1 MPIKDKYIHDEYSVK
16 NDKMNKDINKGKKV
30 QLLRLLSYFKPYL
43 LLVLISILFAFLING
58 AVLIKPYI
66 IKYIIDDYLAVGNND
81 TNTFAFMGLI
91 YFAIVLVGAGFEYA
105 QTYFLTYIGQRI
117 MFDIRNQLFSH
128 IQNMSMKFFDKN
140 SSGRILTRV
149 TNDVESLNEIFSG
162 MLVNLIRDF
171 IMLVGILVVM
181 FSMNTMLALI
191 SICSIPLIAVI
202 TVIYRK
208 AARKNFIKMKVIIA
222 RINGFLAE
230 NISGMKLV
238 RIFHREKEKFEEFE
252 NLDNEYF
259 STSMRELILNSFCRP
274 IIEIINTFTEALL
287 IWYCSGRVA
296 GGNLEIGV
304 LYAFI
309 TYIKQIFRPIND
321 ISENYT
327 SIQSALISSERI
339 FDILD
344 SNELLEDME
353 RGKFIYELKAAN
365 KPDGYKP
372 AIQPD
377 DYIAANQP
385 DEYKA
390 ANQPDEYGYIASNQ
404 PEGYIAAG
412 QSNELR
418 DRAECNKLKS
428 KPELNKLAGEVE
440 FKNVWFAYN
449 EEEWILKDVSFRI
462 ESGETVA
469 FVGATGSGKTTI
481 INLIARFYDIQ
492 KGEILIDGININE
505 YNLKDL
511 RRQIAVVM
519 QDVFLFSGDI
529 KSNIRLKDSQIS
541 DADIIYASKLV
552 CAGKFI
558 ESLPNK
564 YDEEVKERGCTF
576 SSGQRQL
583 ISFAR
588 AVAFKPS
595 IFVLDEAT
603 ANIDTETETAIQ
615 NAMMNISGEN
625 TTIIIAH
632 RLSTIRNADKIIV
645 IHKGKVEEMGTHGE
659 LLELGGVYRQLYEK
673 QLSYQHT
680 A

>member
-1 MPIKDKYIHDEYSVK
+1 MAIKDKYIGDEYPTK
-16 NDKMNKDINKGKKV
+16 NDKDNKVKSSEGKKI
-30 QLLRLLSYFKPYL
+30 QFIRLLGYFKPYL
-43 LLVLISILFAFLING
+43 LLLILSILFAFLING

-66 IKYIIDDYLAVGNND
+66 IKYVIDDYLAVGNND
-81 TNTFAFMGLI
+81 SNAFTLMGLV
-91 YFAIVLVGAGFEYA
+91 YLGVVLVGAGFGYV
-105 QTYFLTYIGQRI
+105 QTYLLTFIGQRI

-128 IQNMSMKFFDKN
+128 IQNMSMKFFDRN

-162 MLVNLIRDF
+162 MLVDLIRDF
-171 IMLVGILVVM
+171 IMLIGILAVM
-181 FSMNTMLALI
+181 FSMNKMLALL
-191 SICSIPLIAVI
+191 SICSVPVIAVI

-208 AARKNFIKMKVIIA
+208 AARKNFIKMKGIIA

-238 RIFHREKEKFEEFE
+238 RIFHREKEKYEEFE
-252 NLDNEYF
+252 KLDNEYF

-274 IIEIINTFTEALL
+274 IVEIINTLTIVLL

-327 SIQSALISSERI
+327 QIQSALISSERI

-344 SNELLEDME
+344 NHELLEDME
-353 RGKFIYELKAAN
+353 GGKSIYEL
-365 KPDGYKP
+365 D
-372 AIQPD
+372 
-377 DYIAANQP
+377 
-385 DEYKA
+385 
-390 ANQPDEYGYIASNQ
+390 
-404 PEGYIAAG
+404 
-412 QSNELR
+412 
-418 DRAECNKLKS
+418 
-428 KPELNKLAGEVE
+428 GEVE

-449 EEEWILKDVSFRI
+449 EGEWVLKDVNFRI
-462 ESGETVA
+462 EPGETVA

-481 INLIARFYDIQ
+481 INLMARFYDIQ
-492 KGEILIDGININE
+492 KGEILIDGINIKE

-529 KSNIRLKDSQIS
+529 KSNIRLKNSQIS
-541 DADIIYASKLV
+541 DADIIYASGLV
-552 CAGKFI
+552 CADKFI

-564 YDEEVKERGCTF
+564 YNEEVKERGCTF
-576 SSGQRQL
+576 SAGQRQL

-588 AVAFKPS
+588 AVAFKPA

-603 ANIDTETETAIQ
+603 ANIDTETEIAIQ
-615 NAMMNISGEN
+615 NAMTNISGEN

-645 IHKGKVEEMGTHGE
+645 IHKGKIEETGTHEE
-659 LLELGGVYRQLYEK
+659 LLELNGIYYKLYEK
-673 QLSYQHT
+673 QLDYQHT

>member
-1 MPIKDKYIHDEYSVK
+1 MPIKDK
-16 NDKMNKDINKGKKV
+16 NRNKGRKI
-30 QLLRLLSYFKPYL
+30 QFIRLLSYFKPYML
-43 LLVLISILFAFLING
+43 LLLLSIIFAFLING
-58 AVLIKPYI
+58 AVLMKPYI
-66 IKYIIDDYLAVGNND
+66 IKYVIDDYLAVGIND
-81 TNTFAFMGLI
+81 SRVFTRMGLV
-91 YFAIVLVGAGFEYA
+91 YLGVVLVGAGFGYV
-105 QTYFLTYIGQRI
+105 QTYLLTFIGQRI
-117 MFDIRNQLFSH
+117 MFDIRNQLFGH
-128 IQNMSMKFFDKN
+128 IQNMSMKFFDTN

-162 MLVNLIRDF
+162 MIVDLIRDF
-171 IMLVGILVVM
+171 IMLVGILAIM
-181 FSMNTMLALI
+181 FSMNKTLALI
-191 SICSIPLIAVI
+191 SICSVPLIAVI
-202 TVIYRK
+202 TIIYRK
-208 AARKNFIKMKVIIA
+208 AARKNFLKMKGLIA
-222 RINGFLAE
+222 KINGFLAE

-238 RIFHREKEKFEEFE
+238 RIFNIEKEKYKEFEE
-252 NLDNEYF
+252 LDKEYF

-274 IIEIINTFTEALL
+274 IVEIINTLTIALL

-327 SIQSALISSERI
+327 QIQSALISSERI

-344 SNELLEDME
+344 RKELLEDME
-353 RGKFIYELKAAN
+353 GGKSIYELKVAS
-365 KPDGYKP
+365 
-372 AIQPD
+372 QSSTV
-377 DYIAANQP
+377 NQP
-385 DEYKA
+385 NEYKA
-390 ANQPDEYGYIASNQ
+390 VGQPNKIGDKIEFNDIGY
-404 PEGYIAAG
+404 
-412 QSNELR
+412 QS
-418 DRAECNKLKS
+418 
-428 KPELNKLAGEVE
+428 ELNKLKGDVE

-449 EEEWILKDVSFRI
+449 EEEWVLKDVSFRI
-462 ESGETVA
+462 EPGETVA

-481 INLIARFYDIQ
+481 INLMARFYDIQ
-492 KGEILIDGININE
+492 KGEILIDGINIKE

-529 KSNIRLKDSQIS
+529 KSNVRLKNSQIS
-541 DADIIYASKLV
+541 DADIRYASELV
-552 CAGKFI
+552 CADKFI

-576 SSGQRQL
+576 SAGQRQL

-603 ANIDTETETAIQ
+603 ANIDTETEIAIQ
-615 NAMMNISGEN
+615 NAMTNISGEN

-645 IHKGKVEEMGTHGE
+645 IHKGKVEEMGTHEE
-659 LLELGGVYRQLYEK
+659 LLELDGIYYQLYEK